1 ETNFIIANINSRKFI
16 PDISRNNVDP
26 KAKDLIN
33 YMIGK
38 AIHVGASN
46 VLTLGTDEKATLQN
60 FITTFYKQ
68 RTDFEK

>member
-1 ETNFIIANINSRKFI
+1 
-16 PDISRNNVDP
+16 
-26 KAKDLIN
+26 
-33 YMIGK
+33 MIGK